1 MSDNSERC
9 RIFWQTVLKL
19 LSRLCRSSW
28 VLEQGFPR
36 PGYSGLQEDSGFLH
50 CVPEYLPFNLLNNSV
65 KNETILI
72 KFDTESRRNS
82 AQVIMRA
89 NIRLTQN
96 ITHSSRAD
104 SMPSTA
110 ALCHGLC
117 KAFTGFF

>member
-1 MSDNSERC
+1 MLSNFLANCTE
-9 RIFWQTVLKL
+9 TVEQFMQI
-19 LSRLCRSSW
+19 SW

-36 PGYSGLQEDSGFLH
+36 PGYSGLQEDSRFLH

-72 KFDTESRRNS
+72 KFDTESRRNL

-96 ITHSSRAD
+96 ITQSSRAD

-117 KAFTGFF
+117 KAFTSFF